1 MCIYVGDVGDGPN
14 PPHRDEIILYKVRE
28 PTVHA
33 YQKMT
38 VITTLGWTRYHY
50 KYPDYARD
58 CESIL
63 IDAEH
68 REFIVVS
75 KSENHGKVFKAPL
88 DVPEHTYDNK
98 LTYTGIYLNGLN
110 RATDASSSADGKV
123 HNFTQDFKNISN
135 LLLFLGYNCPNVQQ
149 SFHVVQE
156 W

>member
-1 MCIYVGDVGDGPN
+1 MCIFVGDVGDGPN
-14 PPHRDEIILYKVRE
+14 PPHRDEIILYKVKE

-38 VITTLGWTRYHY
+38 VSTTLGWTRYHY

-110 RATDASSSADGKV
+110 LATDASSSADGKV
-123 HNFTQDFKNISN
+123 HNFTQDFRNISN
-135 LLLFLGYNCPNVQQ
+135 LLFFLGYNC
-149 SFHVVQE
+149 
-156 W
+156 